1 MRKGKREKTMDMKVT
16 FVAASILSMG
26 AVANADIVYS
36 GMLDITVEAGGEI
49 EIDINGNMWQLG
61 ILTGGPLDYAYVT
74 ALDEGA
80 GVFVPLLSETEARNF
95 DDGDEI
101 GTLTS
106 VLNMYP
112 LGPGDENIN
121 LLMHDFTSGDGNF
134 DANGTG
140 FIGFGFGG
148 GVDFNYGWM
157 QVTLASDNAS
167 QSLTLVDFAYNDAVN
182 GSIEVG
188 AIPAPGALGLL
199 ALGGLAGRPRRRA

>member
-1 MRKGKREKTMDMKVT
+1 MDMKVT
-16 FVAASILSMG
+16 FVAASILSVG
-26 AVANADIVYS
+26 AIANADIVYS
-36 GMLDITVEAGGEI
+36 GMLDFTVEAGGEI
-49 EIDINGNMWQLG
+49 EVDINGNMWQLG

-80 GVFVPLLSETEARNF
+80 GVFVPILSETEARNF

-106 VLNMYP
+106 VLNMFP

-121 LLMHDFTSGDGNF
+121 LLMHDFTSGEGTFDG
-134 DANGTG
+134 NGTG

-157 QVTLASDNAS
+157 QVMLTSDNAS
-167 QSLTLVDFAYNDAVN
+167 QSLTLVDFAYNDDVN

-199 ALGGLAGRPRRRA
+199 ALGGLVGRPRRRA

>member
-1 MRKGKREKTMDMKVT
+1 MNLKVT
-16 FVAASILSMG
+16 FVAASILSVG
-26 AVANADIVYS
+26 TLANADIVYS
-36 GMLDITVEAGGEI
+36 GMLDFTVEAGGTIEI
-49 EIDINGNMWQLG
+49 EINGNMWELG
-61 ILTGGPLDYAYVT
+61 IQTGGSLDYAYVT

-121 LLMHDFTSGDGNF
+121 LLMHDFSSGEGNF

-157 QVTLASDNAS
+157 QVMLASDNAS
-167 QSLTLVDFAYNDAVN
+167 QSLTLVDFAYNDDVN

>member
-1 MRKGKREKTMDMKVT
+1 MDMKVT

-36 GMLDITVEAGGEI
+36 GMLDITVEAGGDLA
-49 EIDINGNMWQLG
+49 IDINGNMWQLG
-61 ILTGGPLDYAYVT
+61 ILTGGPLDYAYFT

-140 FIGFGFGG
+140 SIGFGFGG

-157 QVTLASDNAS
+157 QVMLASDNAS
-167 QSLTLVDFAYNDAVN
+167 QSLTPPVPTNRPD
-182 GSIEVG
+182 
-188 AIPAPGALGLL
+188 IPAPEIR
-199 ALGGLAGRPRRRA
+199 GGFFHGR

>member
-1 MRKGKREKTMDMKVT
+1 MDMKVT
-16 FVAASILSMG
+16 FVAASILSVG
-26 AVANADIVYS
+26 AIANADIVYS
-36 GMLDITVEAGGEI
+36 GMLDFTVEAGGEI
-49 EIDINGNMWQLG
+49 EVDINGNMWQLG

-80 GVFVPLLSETEARNF
+80 GVFVPILSETEARNF

-106 VLNMYP
+106 VLNMFP

-121 LLMHDFTSGDGNF
+121 LLMHDFTSGEGNF

-157 QVTLASDNAS
+157 QVMLTSDNAS
-167 QSLTLVDFAYNDAVN
+167 QSLTLVDFAYNDDVN

-199 ALGGLAGRPRRRA
+199 ALGGLVGRPRRRA

>member
-1 MRKGKREKTMDMKVT
+1 MNTKVT
-16 FVAASILSMG
+16 FVAASILSVG
-26 AVANADIVYS
+26 TLANADIVYS
-36 GMLDITVEAGGEI
+36 GMLDFTVEAGGKI
-49 EIDINGNMWQLG
+49 EIDINGNMWELG

-80 GVFVPLLSETEARNF
+80 GVFVPLLSESEARNF

-121 LLMHDFTSGDGNF
+121 LLMHDFTSGEGNF

-157 QVTLASDNAS
+157 QVMLASDNTS
-167 QSLTLVDFAYNDAVN
+167 QSLTLVDFAYNDDVN